1 MGTNY
6 YEQRGKHSDAALV
19 ECYLKYHSQNPAAKE
34 MGVSR
39 ETIARAVR
47 RAGIQLDGRGC
58 YTAPPGSNG
67 AIRICALC
75 GKEFLSNDR
84 RKIFCS
90 KRCKDIAHRVRSG
103 IKCNTNA
110 EPYHKVCEVCGKPFD
125 SFRDAAKTCSSE
137 CAKKYHGNI
146 TTPRDPRM
154 CLVCGAIFMPKTDTQ
169 VTCGRECRL
178 KKYNAERVAARA
190 AVRPPVEYETRVCPI
205 CGEEFQADIRYGKRY
220 CSKEC
225 AKQVQRNRDRKR
237 HDKRIPRE
245 RRKDRIDLKRL
256 FDRDGGECYICG
268 CTCNFDDWR
277 TAASGHPYPGET
289 YPTIDHVLPVALGGY
304 DAWDNVRLA
313 CWKCNCEIKR
323 DSLIDAEDLDID
335 FAYSAKPK
343 GTPPK
348 RTAQYS
354 LDGKLIRVWD
364 STAQIR
370 RELGLNDKHIQ
381 AVCKRYKSNT
391 GNAYGYHWEYYDE
404 QSDRC
409 G

>member
-1 MGTNY
+1 MGDN
-6 YEQRGKHSDAALV
+6 RV
-19 ECYLKYHSQNPAAKE
+19 
-34 MGVSR
+34 
-39 ETIARAVR
+39 
-47 RAGIQLDGRGC
+47 
-58 YTAPPGSNG
+58 
-67 AIRICALC
+67 CAYC
-75 GKEFLSNDR
+75 GKVFLDPTHSGKP
-84 RKIFCS
+84 RKYCS
-90 KRCKDIAHRVRSG
+90 VTCKDIVYRLKRG
-103 IKCNTNA
+103 IAVNA
-110 EPYHKVCEVCGKPFD
+110 NPEPTEKICAVCGKTFY
-125 SFRDAAKTCSSE
+125 SRRDADKTCSSE
-137 CAKKYHGNI
+137 CAKIYHKSI
-146 TTPRDPRM
+146 RPASTPRDPRM
-154 CLVCGAIFMPKTDTQ
+154 CLVCGAFFIPRDDRNII
-169 VTCGRECRL
+169 CGDENC
-178 KKYNAERVAARA
+178 KKALRNERIKRRNAARA
-190 AVRPPVEYETRVCPI
+190 AVRPPVEYETRVCPV
-205 CGEEFQADIRYGKRY
+205 CGVEFQADIRGGKKY

-313 CWKCNCEIKR
+313 CWKCNVEIKR
-323 DSLIDAEDLDID
+323 DSLIDAEELDIT

-343 GTPPK
+343 GNPPK

-354 LDGKLIRVWD
+354 LNGKLIRVWD

-381 AVCKRYKSNT
+381 NVCRRSSTNT